1 MTIDTWIK
9 IWRTGFAIS
18 FFGATQFLICCVISM
33 VVYPGGTLIDSTSD
47 GYSQSENYLSDLG
60 REVSLSRQSHETGSK
75 IYNGSLIFL
84 GICSLPFFAFMPTH
98 AYDKVA
104 GLSVAAAIGTLTAIS
119 LIVMG
124 FSPCDVAPATHF
136 LALLVWL
143 ITLFLSSSIHAIC
156 MLTSKEGISVALSL
170 VSVAVAMLAV
180 SYCYHGTETAAAVV
194 FRREE
199 IPLKSV
205 LLQKLVF
212 ISMLIWMFSVS
223 AKLLLTADF
232 SEFYER
238 DVSKETTDYLKD
250 LEDQPWV
257 PTRK

>member
-1 MTIDTWIK
+1 M
-9 IWRTGFAIS
+9 
-18 FFGATQFLICCVISM
+18 
-33 VVYPGGTLIDSTSD
+33 
-47 GYSQSENYLSDLG
+47 
-60 REVSLSRQSHETGSK
+60 
-75 IYNGSLIFL
+75 
-84 GICSLPFFAFMPTH
+84 
-98 AYDKVA
+98 
-104 GLSVAAAIGTLTAIS
+104 
-119 LIVMG
+119 
-124 FSPCDVAPATHF
+124 
-136 LALLVWL
+136 
-143 ITLFLSSSIHAIC
+143 AIC